1 MQPLQK
7 FKYKIELLV
16 KTEVTL
22 GKSKSKTSKKSKN
35 LSWSSL
41 VASLGLFVL
50 FHCRYG
56 AARAMKDLLNL
67 YSFFV

>member
-16 KTEVTL
+16 KTEVAL
-22 GKSKSKTSKKSKN
+22 GKLKSKTSKKSKN
-35 LSWSSL
+35 LSWSFL

-50 FHCRYG
+50 FHYRYG
-56 AARAMKDLLNL
+56 AARAMKHLLNL
-67 YSFFV
+67 SFFV